1 MKVLK
6 FGICGKIES
15 ESELGSF
22 LSAVKKPVI
31 PQPVNQTITPS
42 TLSEIGDLS
51 MKSLRP
57 TCFRAGGSARSGFTL
72 IELLVVIAI
81 ITTLIS
87 LIAPAVQGARR
98 AARKLEC
105 LNNMKNLGI
114 AMHNFASGRGS
125 KLPRLTEDQTVTAQF
140 QSDLTTAYTAPYPQR
155 TLRAGWTIQLLPV
168 LDNAA
173 LYRSIQS
180 RSADNGGTFAQLA
193 SNERVWLPFFT
204 CPDDLSNHR
213 KALGLSYVVNGG
225 IAADTNWGIATDN
238 STDASAVHSTES
250 VSWSDATLTAASA
263 NDKNMSKATGV
274 IWRDTDMT
282 LDYVGTGDGT
292 ENTIMI
298 AENLNADNWASGNT
312 WDLAF
317 AAKVGSAGWASVASP
332 ANTQGAYP
340 ATGFAGLGSLAATG
354 SSPVGDSRPAAPING
369 TAKAPRPSSN
379 HGGAVNV
386 VMVSGAGRGIND
398 TIDQRVYL
406 KLITSNGQQYGETTL
421 NSNDF

>member
-1 MKVLK
+1 MK
-6 FGICGKIES
+6 
-15 ESELGSF
+15 
-22 LSAVKKPVI
+22 A
-31 PQPVNQTITPS
+31 
-42 TLSEIGDLS
+42 
-51 MKSLRP
+51 LRP
-57 TCFRAGGSARSGFTL
+57 TCFRSGGAARPGFTL

-114 AMHNFASGRGS
+114 AMHNFASGRGG
-125 KLPRLTEDQTVTAQF
+125 KLPRLAEDQTVTATF
-140 QSDLTTAYTAPYPQR
+140 DNSLTNPISGVPR

-204 CPDDLSNHR
+204 CPDDLVNHR
-213 KALGLSYVVNGG
+213 KALGLSYVVNSG
-225 IAADTNWGIATDN
+225 IASNENWGIDN
-238 STDASAVHSTES
+238 DNTSDPAGGHSSASI
-250 VSWSDATLTAASA
+250 SWSDAALTTASA
-263 NDKNMSKATGV
+263 SDRNMGKATGV

-292 ENTIMI
+292 ENTMMI
-298 AENLNADNWASGNT
+298 AENLNSDNWASGNT

-317 AAKVGSAGWASVASP
+317 AAKVGSTGWAAATSP
-332 ANTQGAYP
+332 TFAQGAYP
-340 ATGFAGLGSLAATG
+340 TGFSGVGSLQPLPATT
-354 SSPVGDSRPAAPING
+354 SPVGDSRPGAPING
-369 TAKAPRPSSN
+369 TVKAPRPSSN
-379 HGGAVNV
+379 HGGTINV
-386 VMVSGAGRGIND
+386 VMVSGAGRSIAD

-406 KLITSNGQQYGETTL
+406 KLLTSNGQQYGETTL
-421 NSNDF
+421 NSSDF

>member
-1 MKVLK
+1 
-6 FGICGKIES
+6 
-15 ESELGSF
+15 
-22 LSAVKKPVI
+22 
-31 PQPVNQTITPS
+31 
-42 TLSEIGDLS
+42 

-57 TCFRAGGSARSGFTL
+57 TCFRAGGSARPGFTL

-125 KLPRLTEDQTVTAQF
+125 KLPRLTEDQTVTTTF
-140 QSDLTTAYTAPYPQR
+140 TTADQSTFTSVAASSQS
-155 TLRAGWTIQLLPV
+155 LRVGWTIQLLPV

-180 RSADNGGTFAQLA
+180 RSAVFTGTGGPYAVL
-193 SNERVWLPFFT
+193 SGNERVWLPFFT

-225 IAADTNWGIATDN
+225 IAADANWGIAGDN
-238 STDASAVHSTES
+238 SSGPGAAHSTES
-250 VSWSDATLTAASA
+250 ISWSDATLTAASA
-263 NDKNMSKATGV
+263 GDKNMAKSTGV

-282 LDYVGTGDGT
+282 LDYIGTGDGT
-292 ENTIMI
+292 ENTLMI

-354 SSPVGDSRPAAPING
+354 TSPVGDSRPAAPING